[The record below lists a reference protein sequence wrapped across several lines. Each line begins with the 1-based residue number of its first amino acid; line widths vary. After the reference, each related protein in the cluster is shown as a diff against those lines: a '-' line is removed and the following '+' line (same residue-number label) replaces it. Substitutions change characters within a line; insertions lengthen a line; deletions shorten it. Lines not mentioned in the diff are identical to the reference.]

1 MAKVYIFLADGF
13 EEIEALTV
21 VDLLRRADI
30 EIIMISMTGNMLVT
44 GAHRI
49 TTVAEALF
57 SNLDYSDADMLVLP
71 GGMPG
76 AKNLAEHPGL
86 DALLKDFAAKK
97 KKLAAICAAPGVLGT
112 KGLLEG
118 KKATCYPG
126 YEEALQGATVM
137 MEDVVVDSNFITSRG
152 MGTATDFSLAIIR
165 ELKGSEE
172 ARKISKQIQYR
183 HYDDLLW

>member
-21 VDLLRRADI
+21 VDVLRRANIDI
-30 EIIMISMTGNMLVT
+30 VTISMTGNMLVT
-44 GAHRI
+44 GSHRI

-57 SNLDYSDADMLVLP
+57 DNMDYSDADMLVLP

-76 AKNLAEHPGL
+76 TKNLGEHPGL

-97 KKLAAICAAPGVLGT
+97 KKIAAICAAPRVLGT

-126 YEEALQGATVM
+126 HEEALHGAKHM
-137 MEDVVVDSNFITSRG
+137 REDVVVDGNIITSRG
-152 MGTATDFSLAIIR
+152 MGTAIDFSLAIIR
-165 ELKGSEE
+165 KLKGAEE
-172 ARKISKQIQYR
+172 AKRISDQIQYR
-183 HYDDLLW
+183 HYMD

>member
-1 MAKVYIFLADGF
+1 VAKVYIFLADGF

-21 VDLLRRADI
+21 VDSLRRASIDI
-30 EIIMISMTGNMLVT
+30 VMISITGNLLVT

-57 SNLDYSDADMLVLP
+57 NDMDFSDADMLVLP

-76 AKNLAEHPGL
+76 TINLEKHFGL
-86 DALLKDFAAKK
+86 DTLLKDFAAKNK
-97 KKLAAICAAPGVLGT
+97 KIAAICAAPRVLGT

-126 YEEALQGATVM
+126 NEEALLGAEVLR
-137 MEDVVVDSNFITSRG
+137 EDVVVDGNIITSRG
-152 MGTATDFSLAIIR
+152 MGTAMDFSLAIIR
-165 ELKGSEE
+165 KLKGAEKAKEVSD
-172 ARKISKQIQYR
+172 QIQYR
-183 HYDDLLW
+183 HYME

>member
-13 EEIEALTV
+13 EEIEAFTV

-30 EIIMISMTGNMLVT
+30 DIVTISMTGSMLVT
-44 GAHRI
+44 GSHRI

-57 SNLDYSDADMLVLP
+57 HTLDYSDADMLVLP

-76 AKNLAEHPGL
+76 TKNLEEHPGL
-86 DALLKDFAAKK
+86 DALLKDFAAKNK
-97 KKLAAICAAPGVLGT
+97 KIAAICAAPRVLGA

-126 YEEALQGATVM
+126 HEEALHGAKLM
-137 MEDVVVDSNFITSRG
+137 REDVVRDGNIITSRG
-152 MGTATDFSLAIIR
+152 MGTAIDFSLAIIR
-165 ELKGSEE
+165 KLKGAEE
-172 ARKISKQIQYR
+172 ATRISDQIQYR
-183 HYDDLLW
+183 HYVE

>member
-21 VDLLRRADI
+21 VDSLRRANIDI
-30 EIIMISMTGNMLVT
+30 ITISMTGNLFVT

-57 SNLDYSDADMLVLP
+57 DDMDFSDADMLVLP

-76 AKNLAEHPGL
+76 TINLEEHSGL
-86 DALLKDFAAKK
+86 DTLLKGFAAKNK
-97 KKLAAICAAPGVLGT
+97 KIAAICAAPRVLGT

-126 YEEALQGATVM
+126 NEKALHGAEVLR
-137 MEDVVVDSNFITSRG
+137 EDVVEDGNIITSRG
-152 MGTATDFSLAIIR
+152 MGTAMDFSLAIIR
-165 ELKGSEE
+165 KLKGTEE
-172 ARKISKQIQYR
+172 AKRISDQIQYR
-183 HYDDLLW
+183 HYME

>member
-21 VDLLRRADI
+21 VDLLRRANIDI
-30 EIIMISMTGNMLVT
+30 VTISMTGNMLVT
-44 GAHRI
+44 GSHRI

-57 SNLDYSDADMLVLP
+57 NNLDYSDADMLVLP

-76 AKNLAEHPGL
+76 TKNLGEHPGL

-97 KKLAAICAAPGVLGT
+97 KKIAAICAAPRVLGT

-126 YEEALQGATVM
+126 YEEMLQGAKIM
-137 MEDVVVDSNFITSRG
+137 KEDVVVDGNIITSRG
-152 MGTATDFSLAIIR
+152 MGTAIDFSLAIIR
-165 ELKGSEE
+165 KLKGAEE
-172 ARKISKQIQYR
+172 AKRISDQIQYR
-183 HYDDLLW
+183 HYAE